1 VTRFQELSQEKTHV
15 KVFLGGKS
23 RTVTFVICD
32 IMSHNV
38 MKTEAC
44 CYLNLFSEQLFVLT
58 LFIYTYLLFS
68 LLYFASSF
76 DMKCD
81 FYQCFTVAF
90 SGEK

>member
-1 VTRFQELSQEKTHV
+1 VTRFQESEKTHV

-32 IMSHNV
+32 IISHNV

>member
-1 VTRFQELSQEKTHV
+1 
-15 KVFLGGKS
+15 
-23 RTVTFVICD
+23 
-32 IMSHNV
+32 

-81 FYQCFTVAF
+81 FYQYFTVAF
-90 SGEK
+90 SGEKIKTVSEIFKSYFHLSTEQIVW